1 MKICVVGAGAIGGLL
16 AVRLAQAGEQVTVL
30 DQGAH
35 LQAIQRSGLRLL
47 MSDGSE
53 HLTRSLEATA
63 RMRDVGPQDVV
74 ILAVKTQVLPVIAP
88 QLGSIVGGDTV
99 ILPMQNGLPWW
110 YFQKAGGEYDGRRIE
125 CLDPD
130 GLLAAH
136 VDVDRILGC
145 VVFPAGEIVSP
156 GVVRHTEGNRF
167 PLGELDGS
175 DSERAR
181 ALVEMFTHA
190 GFKSFVLDDI
200 RAEIWLKLLG
210 NLSFNPISALTHA
223 TLVDIC
229 QYPPGRAL
237 AESLMEEAQAVA
249 NSLGVSLRVSI
260 AKRIAGAEKVGKH
273 KTSMLQDVEA
283 GRGLELEAI
292 MGAVV
297 ELARLTGIATP
308 GIDTIYALAKLLDKT
323 MREDHGAVRLRRIA

>member
-16 AVRLAQAGEQVTVL
+16 AVRLSQAGEQVTVV

-35 LQAIQRSGLRLL
+35 LQAIRRSGLKLL
-47 MSDGSE
+47 MADGSE
-53 HLTRSLEATA
+53 HVARSLEAVA
-63 RMRDVGPQDVV
+63 SIRQAGPQDVV
-74 ILAVKTQVLPVIAP
+74 ILAVKGHILAEIAP
-88 QLGSIVGGDTV
+88 ELGSLMGDDTM

-110 YFQKAGGEYDGRRIE
+110 YFHKHGGEYDARPIE

-130 GLLAAH
+130 GRLAAH
-136 VDVDRILGC
+136 IDVDRVIGC

-175 DSERAR
+175 DTGRAR
-181 ALVEMFTHA
+181 TLVDMFTNA

-229 QYPPGRAL
+229 QYPPSRAL
-237 AESLMEEAQAVA
+237 AQSLMEEAQTVA
-249 NSLGVSLRVSI
+249 NSLGITLRVSI
-260 AKRIAGAEKVGKH
+260 EKRIAGAEKVGKH

-308 GIDTIYALAKLLDKT
+308 GINAIYALVKLLDKT
-323 MREDHGAVRLRRIA
+323 MREDRGAVRLRRIA

>member
-16 AVRLAQAGEQVTVL
+16 AVRLAQAGEQVTVV

-35 LQAIQRSGLRLL
+35 LQAIQRSGLELL

-53 HLTRSLEATA
+53 HRTRSLEATA
-63 RMRDVGPQDVV
+63 SMRDVGPQDVV

-88 QLGSIVGGDTV
+88 QLGSVMNDDTV

-110 YFQKAGGEYDGRRIE
+110 YFQKHGGEYDGRRIE

-130 GLLAAH
+130 GQLATH
-136 VDVDRILGC
+136 VDVDRVLGC
-145 VVFPAGEIVSP
+145 VVFPAGEIISP

-181 ALVEMFTHA
+181 ALVEMFTNA

-229 QYPPGRAL
+229 QYPPSRAL
-237 AESLMEEAQAVA
+237 AESLMEEAQTVA
-249 NSLGVSLRVSI
+249 THLGVTIRVSI
-260 AKRIAGAEKVGKH
+260 EKRIAGAEKVGKH

-292 MGAVV
+292 IGAVV

-308 GIDTIYALAKLLDKT
+308 GIDAIYALAKLLDQT
-323 MREDHGAVRLRRIA
+323 IREDHGAVRLRRIA

>member
-16 AVRLAQAGEQVTVL
+16 AVRLAEAGEEVTVV

-35 LQAIQRSGLRLL
+35 LQAIQRDGLKLL
-47 MSDGSE
+47 MADGSE
-53 HLTRSLEATA
+53 HLTRSLKACA
-63 RMRDVGPQDVV
+63 SMADAGPQDVV
-74 ILAVKTQVLPVIAP
+74 ILAVKTQVLPLVAP
-88 QLGSIVGGDTV
+88 HLASLMHEETV

-110 YFQKAGGEYDGRRIE
+110 YFHKHGGEYDGRPIE

-130 GLLAAH
+130 GELAAH

-145 VVFPAGEIVSP
+145 VVFPAGEVVSP

-167 PLGELDGS
+167 PLGELDGK
-175 DSERAR
+175 DSPRAQ
-181 ALVEMFTHA
+181 AMVQMFTNA
-190 GFKSFVLDDI
+190 GFKSFVLEDI

-223 TLVDIC
+223 TMVDIC
-229 QYPPGRAL
+229 QYPASRGL
-237 AESLMEEAQAVA
+237 AESMMEEAQAVA
-249 NSLGVSLRVSI
+249 NHLGISMRVTI
-260 AKRIAGAEKVGKH
+260 EKRIAGAEKVGKH

-297 ELARLTGIATP
+297 ELGRLTGIATP
-308 GIDTIYALAKLLDKT
+308 AIDAIFALVKLLDKT
-323 MREDHGAVRLRRIA
+323 MRADHGAVQLLRIA

>member
-1 MKICVVGAGAIGGLL
+1 MKICVIGAGAIGGLL
-16 AVRLAQAGEQVTVL
+16 AVRLAEAGEQVTVV

-35 LQAIQRSGLRLL
+35 LQAIQRSGLKLL
-47 MSDGSE
+47 MADGSE

-63 RMRDVGPQDVV
+63 SLRDVGPQDVV
-74 ILAVKTQVLPVIAP
+74 ILAVKTQILPVIAP
-88 QLGSIVGGDTV
+88 QLGSVMNDETV

-130 GLLAAH
+130 GRLAAH
-136 VDVDRILGC
+136 VDVDRVLGC

-175 DSERAR
+175 DSPRAR
-181 ALVEMFTHA
+181 TLVEMFTRA
-190 GFKSFVLDDI
+190 GFKSFLLEDV

-229 QYPPGRAL
+229 QYPPSRAL

-249 NSLGVSLRVSI
+249 NHLGITLRVSI
-260 AKRIAGAEKVGKH
+260 EKRIAGAEKVGKH

-292 MGAVV
+292 MGAVA
-297 ELARLTGIATP
+297 ELARLSGIATP

-323 MREDHGAVRLRRIA
+323 MHEDHGAVRLRRIA

>member
-16 AVRLAQAGEQVTVL
+16 AVRLAEAGEQVTVV

-35 LQAIQRSGLRLL
+35 LQAIRPDGLKLL
-47 MSDGSE
+47 MADGSE
-53 HLTRSLEATA
+53 HVARSLETVASIRQA
-63 RMRDVGPQDVV
+63 GPQDVV
-74 ILAVKTQVLPVIAP
+74 ILALKGHILAEIAP
-88 QLGSIVGGDTV
+88 ELGSLMGDDTM

-110 YFQKAGGEYDGRRIE
+110 YFHKHGGEYDGQPIE

-130 GLLAAH
+130 GRLAAH
-136 VDVDRILGC
+136 IDVDRVIGC

-175 DSERAR
+175 DTERAR
-181 ALVEMFTHA
+181 TLVDMFTNA

-210 NLSFNPISALTHA
+210 NLSFNPISALAHA

-229 QYPPGRAL
+229 QYPPSRAL
-237 AESLMEEAQAVA
+237 TKSLMEEAQAVA
-249 NSLGVSLRVSI
+249 NHLGITLRVSI
-260 AKRIAGAEKVGKH
+260 ERRIEGGEKVGKH

-283 GRGLELEAI
+283 GRSLELEAL

-297 ELARLTGIATP
+297 ELGRMTGIATP
-308 GIDTIYALAKLLDKT
+308 GIDTIYALTQLLDKT
-323 MREDHGAVRLRRIA
+323 IADEHGAVKLRSIA

>member
-1 MKICVVGAGAIGGLL
+1 MNICVVGAGAIGGLL
-16 AVRLAQAGEQVTVL
+16 AVRLAEAGEQVTVV

-35 LQAIQRSGLRLL
+35 LRAMQRDGLKLL
-47 MSDGSE
+47 MADGSQ

-63 RMRDVGPQDVV
+63 SMRDVGPQDVV

-88 QLGSIVGGDTV
+88 QLGSVMDDDTV

-110 YFQKAGGEYDGRRIE
+110 YFQKHGGEYDGRRIE

-130 GLLAAH
+130 GQLAAH
-136 VDVDRILGC
+136 VDVDRVLGC

-175 DSERAR
+175 DSPRAR
-181 ALVEMFTHA
+181 ALVEMFTNA
-190 GFKSFVLDDI
+190 GFKSFVLDDV

-229 QYPPGRAL
+229 QYPASRAL
-237 AESLMEEAQAVA
+237 AESLMEEAQTVA
-249 NSLGVSLRVSI
+249 KHLGVTFRVSI
-260 AKRIAGAEKVGKH
+260 EKRIAGAERSAS
-273 KTSMLQDVEA
+273 TRLPCCRTWRPA
-283 GRGLELEAI
+283 GASSWK
-292 MGAVV
+292 
-297 ELARLTGIATP
+297 P
-308 GIDTIYALAKLLDKT
+308 SW
-323 MREDHGAVRLRRIA
+323 VRWSSSHA

>member
-16 AVRLAQAGEQVTVL
+16 AVRLAQAGEQVTVV

-35 LQAIQRSGLRLL
+35 LQAIQRSGLELL

-53 HLTRSLEATA
+53 HRTRSLEATA
-63 RMRDVGPQDVV
+63 SMRDVGPQDVV

-88 QLGSIVGGDTV
+88 QLGSVMNDETV

-110 YFQKAGGEYDGRRIE
+110 YFQKHGGEYDGRRIE

-130 GLLAAH
+130 GQLATH
-136 VDVDRILGC
+136 VDVDRVLGC
-145 VVFPAGEIVSP
+145 VVFPAGEIISP

-181 ALVEMFTHA
+181 ALVEMFTNA

-229 QYPPGRAL
+229 QYPPSRAL
-237 AESLMEEAQAVA
+237 AESLMEEAQTVA
-249 NSLGVSLRVSI
+249 THLGVTIRVSI
-260 AKRIAGAEKVGKH
+260 EKRIAGAEKVGKH

-292 MGAVV
+292 IGAVV

-308 GIDTIYALAKLLDKT
+308 GIDAIYALAKLLDQT
-323 MREDHGAVRLRRIA
+323 IREDHGAVRLRRIA

>member
-16 AVRLAQAGEQVTVL
+16 AVRLAKSGALVTVV
-30 DQGAH
+30 DRGAH
-35 LQAIQRSGLRLL
+35 LQAIQRNGLKLL
-47 MSDGSE
+47 MADGSE

-63 RMRDVGPQDVV
+63 NIGNAGPQDVV
-74 ILAVKTQVLPVIAP
+74 ILAVKTQILPAIAP
-88 QLGSIVGGDTV
+88 QLGSLMNDDTV

-130 GLLAAH
+130 GRLAAH
-136 VDVDRILGC
+136 VDVDRVLGC
-145 VVFPAGEIVSP
+145 VVFPAGEVVSP

-175 DSERAR
+175 DSARAR
-181 ALVEMFTHA
+181 ALVEMFTDA

-223 TLVDIC
+223 TLEDIC
-229 QYPPGRAL
+229 RYPPSRAL
-237 AESLMEEAQAVA
+237 AKSLMQEAQAVA
-249 NSLGVSLRVSI
+249 NSLGITLRVSI
-260 AKRIAGAEKVGKH
+260 DKRIAGAEKIGSH

-292 MGAVV
+292 MGAVA
-297 ELARLTGIATP
+297 ELACLTGIATP
-308 GIDTIYALAKLLDKT
+308 GIDAIYALVKLLDKT
-323 MREDHGAVRLRRIA
+323 MREDHGAVQLRRIA

>member
-16 AVRLAQAGEQVTVL
+16 AVRLAEAGEEVTVV

-35 LQAIQRSGLRLL
+35 LQAIQRDGLKLL
-47 MSDGSE
+47 MADGSE
-53 HLTRSLEATA
+53 HLTRSLNACA
-63 RMRDVGPQDVV
+63 NMGDAGPQ
-74 ILAVKTQVLPVIAP
+74 Q
-88 QLGSIVGGDTV
+88 TV

-110 YFQKAGGEYDGRRIE
+110 YFHKHGGEYDGRPIE
-125 CLDPD
+125 CLDPN
-130 GLLAAH
+130 GELAEH

-145 VVFPAGEIVSP
+145 VVFPAGEVVSP

-175 DSERAR
+175 DSPRAQ
-181 ALVEMFTHA
+181 AMVQMFTNA
-190 GFKSFVLDDI
+190 GFKSFVLEDI

-223 TLVDIC
+223 TMVDIC
-229 QYPPGRAL
+229 QYPASRGL
-237 AESLMEEAQAVA
+237 AESMMEEAQAVA
-249 NSLGVSLRVSI
+249 SHLGISMRVTI
-260 AKRIAGAEKVGKH
+260 EKRIAGAEKVGKH

-297 ELARLTGIATP
+297 ELGQLTGIATP
-308 GIDTIYALAKLLDKT
+308 AIDAIYALVKLLDKT
-323 MREDHGAVRLRRIA
+323 MRADHGAVQLRRIA

>member
-16 AVRLAQAGEQVTVL
+16 AVRLAEAGEQVTVV

-35 LQAIQRSGLRLL
+35 LQAIQRNGLKLI
-47 MSDGSE
+47 MADGSE
-53 HLTRSLEATA
+53 HHA
-63 RMRDVGPQDVV
+63 RTLRAVANPRDVGPQDVV
-74 ILAVKTQVLPVIAP
+74 ILAVKTQVLPSVAA
-88 QLGSIVGGDTV
+88 QLGAALHADTV

-110 YFQKAGGEYDGRRIE
+110 YFQKHGGAFDGRSIE

-130 GLLAAH
+130 GALAAH
-136 VDVDRILGC
+136 VDVDRIVGC
-145 VVFPAGEIVSP
+145 VVFPAGEIAAP
-156 GVVRHTEGNRF
+156 GVVRHIEGNRF

-175 DSERAR
+175 DSSRAR
-181 ALVEMFTHA
+181 ALVDMFTNA
-190 GFKSFVLDDI
+190 GFKSFVIDDI

-229 QYPPGRAL
+229 QYPPSRDLARA
-237 AESLMEEAQAVA
+237 LMEEAQSVA
-249 NSLGVSLRVSI
+249 THLGVSFRVSI
-260 AKRIAGAEKVGKH
+260 DKRIAGAEKVGKH

-283 GRGLELEAI
+283 GRSLELEAI

-297 ELARLTGIATP
+297 ELAGMTGVATP
-308 GIDTIYALAKLLDKT
+308 AIDTVYALVQLLDKT
-323 MREDHGAVRLRRIA
+323 MREDRGAVQLLRIA

>member
-16 AVRLAQAGEQVTVL
+16 AVRLAQAGEQITVV

-35 LQAIQRSGLRLL
+35 LQAIRRDGLKLL
-47 MSDGSE
+47 MADGSE
-53 HLTRSLEATA
+53 HVTRSLEAVA
-63 RMRDVGPQDVV
+63 NIRQAGPQDVV
-74 ILAVKTQVLPVIAP
+74 ILAVKGHILAEIAP
-88 QLGSIVGGDTV
+88 ELGSLVGDDTV

-110 YFQKAGGEYDGRRIE
+110 YFHKHGGEHDGRPIE

-130 GLLAAH
+130 GRLAAH
-136 VDVDRILGC
+136 IDVDRVIGC

-175 DSERAR
+175 DTARAR
-181 ALVEMFTHA
+181 ALVDMFTNA

-210 NLSFNPISALTHA
+210 NLSFNPISALSHA

-229 QYPPGRAL
+229 RYPPSRAL
-237 AESLMEEAQAVA
+237 AQSLMEEAQTVA
-249 NSLGVSLRVSI
+249 NSLGITLRVSI
-260 AKRIAGAEKVGKH
+260 EKRIAGAEKVGKH

-297 ELARLTGIATP
+297 ELAHLTGIATP
-308 GIDTIYALAKLLDKT
+308 GIDVIYALAKLLDKT
-323 MREDHGAVRLRRIA
+323 MREDRGAVRLQRIA

>member
-1 MKICVVGAGAIGGLL
+1 MRICVVGAGAIGGLL
-16 AVRLAQAGEQVTVL
+16 AVRLAQAGEKVSVV

-35 LQAIQRSGLRLL
+35 LQAIQRDGLKLL
-47 MSDGSE
+47 MADGSE
-53 HLTRSLEATA
+53 HLERSMEATA
-63 RMRDVGPQDVV
+63 SMRDVGPQDVV
-74 ILAVKTQVLPVIAP
+74 ILAVKTQILPAIAP
-88 QLGSIVGGDTV
+88 QLDSLLNDDTI

-110 YFQKAGGEYDGRRIE
+110 YFQKAGGEHEGRRIE

-130 GLLAAH
+130 GRLAAH
-136 VDVDRILGC
+136 VDVDRVVGC

-175 DSERAR
+175 DSPRAR
-181 ALVEMFTHA
+181 ALVEMFTNA
-190 GFKSFVLDDI
+190 GFKSFVIEDV

-223 TLVDIC
+223 TMVDIC
-229 QYPPGRAL
+229 QYPPSRAL
-237 AESLMEEAQAVA
+237 AKSLMEEAQAVA
-249 NSLGVSLRVSI
+249 NSLGITLRVSI
-260 AKRIAGAEKVGKH
+260 EKRIAGAEKVGKH

-297 ELARLTGIATP
+297 ELARLTGTATP
-308 GIDTIYALAKLLDKT
+308 GIDAIYALAKLLDKT
-323 MREDHGAVRLRRIA
+323 MRENQGAVRLRRIA

>member
-16 AVRLAQAGEQVTVL
+16 AVRLAEAGEQLTVV

-35 LQAIQRSGLRLL
+35 LQAIQRSGLKLL
-47 MSDGSE
+47 MADGSE
-53 HLTRSLEATA
+53 HVTRSLEAVA
-63 RMRDVGPQDVV
+63 SIRQAGPQDVV
-74 ILAVKTQVLPVIAP
+74 ILAVKGHILAEIASE
-88 QLGSIVGGDTV
+88 LGTLMSDDTI

-110 YFQKAGGEYDGRRIE
+110 YFHKHGGEYDGQPIE

-130 GLLAAH
+130 GRLAAH
-136 VDVDRILGC
+136 IDVDRVIGC

-156 GVVRHTEGNRF
+156 GIVRHTEGNRF

-175 DSERAR
+175 DTRRAR
-181 ALVEMFTHA
+181 TLVDMFTNA

-200 RAEIWLKLLG
+200 RAEVWLKLLG

-229 QYPPGRAL
+229 QYPPSRAL
-237 AESLMEEAQAVA
+237 AKSLMEEAQAVA
-249 NSLGVSLRVSI
+249 NRLGITFRVSI
-260 AKRIAGAEKVGKH
+260 EKRIAGAEKVGKH

-283 GRGLELEAI
+283 GRELELEAI

-308 GIDTIYALAKLLDKT
+308 GIDAIYALAKLLDKT
-323 MREDHGAVRLRRIA
+323 MREDQGAVRLRRIA

>member
-16 AVRLAQAGEQVTVL
+16 AVRLAEAGEQVTVL

-53 HLTRSLEATA
+53 HLTRSLQATA
-63 RMRDVGPQDVV
+63 SMDDVGPQDVV
-74 ILAVKTQVLPVIAP
+74 ILAVKSQVLPVIAP
-88 QLGSIVGGDTV
+88 QLGSAMGEDTV

-110 YFQKAGGEYDGRRIE
+110 YFHKAGGEYDGRRIE

-130 GLLAAH
+130 GRLATH
-136 VDVDRILGC
+136 VDVDRVLGC
-145 VVFPAGEIVSP
+145 VVFPAGRIVSP

-181 ALVEMFTHA
+181 ALVEMFTRA

-223 TLVDIC
+223 TLADIC
-229 QYPPGRAL
+229 QYPPSRAL
-237 AESLMEEAQAVA
+237 AESLMEEAEAVA
-249 NSLGVSLRVSI
+249 NRLGIRLRVSI
-260 AKRIAGAEKVGKH
+260 EKRIAGAEKVGEH

-308 GIDTIYALAKLLDKT
+308 GIDTIYALVKLLDKT